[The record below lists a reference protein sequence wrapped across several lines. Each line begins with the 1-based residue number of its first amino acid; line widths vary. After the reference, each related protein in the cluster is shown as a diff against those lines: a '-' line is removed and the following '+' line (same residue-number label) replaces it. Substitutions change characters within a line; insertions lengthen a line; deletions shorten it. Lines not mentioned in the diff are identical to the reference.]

1 MPASIAE
8 PLRRIAGLTVG
19 APDDA
24 ARHPVGGVV
33 PAAVVAPERPE
44 QVAEL
49 LALASTHGWAVEI
62 AGAAT
67 WLDAGRRPERVDLL
81 IATARLCDVA
91 EYEPADLTIGVG
103 AGLSVDAL
111 QREVGRNR
119 QCLMLDPPGAVAS
132 TMGATFATASAGP
145 LRHAFGAP
153 RDHAL
158 GLDVVTGDG
167 RLLHVGGRV
176 VKNVAGY
183 DLVRLVVGSR
193 GTLGVITRL
202 HVRLRP
208 EPARDATVALSAGQP
223 APLLELL
230 AAILTRVRPVALE
243 LFSAPLAQ
251 RAAGVRAWTLLARLQ
266 GNDDAVRDAH
276 QRLFDLAA
284 GLAASGHAPRALVPS
299 EAATAWAMLRELEG
313 AGSPMIRLADQPS
326 RLAATLEV
334 ALRIA
339 ARSGAVG
346 PDAEGWHLAAHAGD
360 GIVRLW
366 PAGAL
371 RNGAETTAGV
381 LEARRALAPEGGTV
395 AVPHGAPALDRD
407 LEPYVV
413 DAAALRLMRA
423 VKREFDPAGI
433 LAPGRFVV

>member
-1 MPASIAE
+1 
-8 PLRRIAGLTVG
+8 
-19 APDDA
+19 
-24 ARHPVGGVV
+24 
-33 PAAVVAPERPE
+33 
-44 QVAEL
+44 
-49 LALASTHGWAVEI
+49 
-62 AGAAT
+62 
-67 WLDAGRRPERVDLL
+67 
-81 IATARLCDVA
+81 
-91 EYEPADLTIGVG
+91 
-103 AGLSVDAL
+103 
-111 QREVGRNR
+111 
-119 QCLMLDPPGAVAS
+119 
-132 TMGATFATASAGP
+132 
-145 LRHAFGAP
+145 
-153 RDHAL
+153 
-158 GLDVVTGDG
+158 
-167 RLLHVGGRV
+167 
-176 VKNVAGY
+176 
-183 DLVRLVVGSR
+183 
-193 GTLGVITRL
+193 
-202 HVRLRP
+202 VRLRP

-243 LFSAPLAQ
+243 LFSPALAQ
-251 RAAGVRAWTLLARLQ
+251 RAVGVRAWTLLVRLQ
-266 GNDDAVRDAH
+266 GNHDAVRDAH

-284 GLAASGHAPRALVPS
+284 GLAANGPAPRALVPS

-339 ARSGAVG
+339 VRSGAVG
-346 PDAEGWHLAAHAGD
+346 RDAEGWHVAAHAGD

-371 RNGAETTAGV
+371 RDGAEATAGV

-395 AVPHGAPALDRD
+395 AVPNGAPALDRD

>member
-19 APDDA
+19 TPDDA
-24 ARHPVGGVV
+24 VRHAVGGVV
-33 PAAVVAPERPE
+33 PAAVVAPERAE

-49 LALASTHGWAVEI
+49 LALASAKGWAVET
-62 AGAAT
+62 AGAGS
-67 WLDAGRRPERVDLL
+67 WLDTGRRPERVDLV
-81 IATARLCDVA
+81 IATERLCDVA

-103 AGLSVDAL
+103 AGLPVDAL
-111 QREVGRNR
+111 QREVGRHR
-119 QCLMLDPPGAVAS
+119 QCLTLDPPGAAGS

-145 LRHAFGAP
+145 LRHGFGAP

-208 EPARDATVALSAGQP
+208 EPARDTTVALAAAEP
-223 APLLELL
+223 APLLEAV
-230 AAILTRVRPVALE
+230 AAIVTRARPVALE
-243 LFSAPLAQ
+243 LLSPALAQ
-251 RAAGVRAWTLLARLQ
+251 RALGGHAWTLLARLQ
-266 GNDDAVRDAH
+266 GNDGAVRDAH
-276 QRLFDLAA
+276 HRLADLGA
-284 GLAASGHAPRALVPS
+284 GLAAAGPPPRALVPS
-299 EAATAWAMLRELEG
+299 EAATAWAVLRELEG
-313 AGSPMIRLADQPS
+313 VGSPMIRLADQPS
-326 RLAATLEV
+326 RLGATLEI

-339 ARSGAVG
+339 VRSGAVG
-346 PDAEGWHLAAHAGD
+346 RDAEGWHVAAHAGD

-371 RNGAETTAGV
+371 RDGAEATAGV

-407 LEPYVV
+407 LEPWVV

-423 VKREFDPAGI
+423 VKHEFDPAGI